1 MKNKNKSIIVVGA
14 GIVGVSTAL
23 WLQKQGEEVILID
36 SSKPGTG
43 ASFGNAGLLAQWAM
57 VPVNVPELWKS
68 APKYLLNKS
77 SPVFM
82 RWSYFPKLFP
92 WLAKFMAN
100 ATENRSNKIIENL
113 TPLVQ
118 DAVDQHQN
126 LVKGTQAA
134 KWLRDSKFSYVYR
147 THEAFK
153 AASFG
158 WKIKSNLGFIP
169 NLVLGDDVRE
179 EEPILS
185 PDIRCMAVLEGQG
198 HITNP
203 LGYVTELFEVFQ
215 KNGGKFINKAVK
227 NFNIIHDQIHS
238 VQLEEEEILCQKA
251 VVTSGIWSKSLIKNL
266 KINVPL
272 ETERGYHVIYEKPS
286 VQPRNPMMITEGKFG
301 VTPMNT
307 GLRCAGT
314 VELGG
319 LNASASK
326 KPIDF
331 IKKIS
336 LKTFPDLKFEKT
348 SEWMGFRPTLP
359 DSLPMIGEIQNT
371 GIFTGFGHQH
381 IGMTSGPK
389 TGFIL
394 SQLVT
399 DKKPNLDISGY
410 NPERFN

>member
-1 MKNKNKSIIVVGA
+1 MKNKNKSIVVVGA

-36 SSKPGTG
+36 SSQPGTG

-153 AASFG
+153 ADSFG

-203 LGYVTELFEVFQ
+203 LGYVTELFKVFQ

-238 VQLEEEEILCQKA
+238 VQLEDEEILCQKA

-301 VTPMNT
+301 VTPMTT

-336 LKTFPDLKFEKT
+336 LKTFPELKFEKT

-399 DKKPNLDISGY
+399 DKKPNLDISGFS
-410 NPERFN
+410 PERFN

>member
-1 MKNKNKSIIVVGA
+1 M
-14 GIVGVSTAL
+14 
-23 WLQKQGEEVILID
+23 
-36 SSKPGTG
+36 
-43 ASFGNAGLLAQWAM
+43 
-57 VPVNVPELWKS
+57 
-68 APKYLLNKS
+68 
-77 SPVFM
+77 
-82 RWSYFPKLFP
+82 
-92 WLAKFMAN
+92 
-100 ATENRSNKIIENL
+100 
-113 TPLVQ
+113 
-118 DAVDQHQN
+118 
-126 LVKGTQAA
+126 
-134 KWLRDSKFSYVYR
+134 
-147 THEAFK
+147 
-153 AASFG
+153 
-158 WKIKSNLGFIP
+158 
-169 NLVLGDDVRE
+169 
-179 EEPILS
+179 
-185 PDIRCMAVLEGQG
+185 
-198 HITNP
+198 
-203 LGYVTELFEVFQ
+203 TELFEVFQ
-215 KNGGKFINKAVK
+215 KNGGKFINKSVK
-227 NFNIIHDQIHS
+227 NFNLINERIRS
-238 VQLEEEEILCQKA
+238 VQLEDEEIICQKA
-251 VVTSGIWSKSLIKNL
+251 VVTTGIWSKNLIKNL

-286 VQPRNPMMITEGKFG
+286 VEPRNPMMITEGKFG
-301 VTPMNT
+301 VTPMTT

-359 DSLPMIGEIQNT
+359 DSLPMIGEIQKT

-410 NPERFN
+410 SPERFN

>member
-1 MKNKNKSIIVVGA
+1 MKNKNKSIVVVGA

-36 SSKPGTG
+36 SSQPGTG

-100 ATENRSNKIIENL
+100 ATEKRSNKIIENL

-147 THEAFK
+147 THDAFK
-153 AASFG
+153 ADTYG
-158 WKIKSNLGFIP
+158 WEIKSNLGFIP

-238 VQLEEEEILCQKA
+238 VQLEDEEILCQKA
-251 VVTSGIWSKSLIKNL
+251 VVTSGIWSKNLIKNL

-301 VTPMNT
+301 VTPMTT

-371 GIFTGFGHQH
+371 GIFTCFGHQH

-410 NPERFN
+410 SPERFN

>member
-1 MKNKNKSIIVVGA
+1 
-14 GIVGVSTAL
+14 
-23 WLQKQGEEVILID
+23 
-36 SSKPGTG
+36 
-43 ASFGNAGLLAQWAM
+43 
-57 VPVNVPELWKS
+57 
-68 APKYLLNKS
+68 
-77 SPVFM
+77 
-82 RWSYFPKLFP
+82 
-92 WLAKFMAN
+92 
-100 ATENRSNKIIENL
+100 
-113 TPLVQ
+113 
-118 DAVDQHQN
+118 
-126 LVKGTQAA
+126 
-134 KWLRDSKFSYVYR
+134 
-147 THEAFK
+147 
-153 AASFG
+153 
-158 WKIKSNLGFIP
+158 
-169 NLVLGDDVRE
+169 
-179 EEPILS
+179 
-185 PDIRCMAVLEGQG
+185 MAVLEGQG

-215 KNGGKFINKAVK
+215 KNGGKFINKSVK
-227 NFNIIHDQIHS
+227 NFNLINERIRS
-238 VQLEEEEILCQKA
+238 VQLEDEEILCQKA
-251 VVTSGIWSKSLIKNL
+251 VVTTGIWSKNLIKNL

-272 ETERGYHVIYEKPS
+272 ETERGYHVNYEKPS
-286 VQPRNPMMITEGKFG
+286 VEPRNPMMITEGKFG
-301 VTPMNT
+301 VTPMTT

-410 NPERFN
+410 SPERFN

>member
-1 MKNKNKSIIVVGA
+1 MKNKNKSIVVVGA

-36 SSKPGTG
+36 SSQPGTG

-147 THEAFK
+147 TYDAFK
-153 AASFG
+153 ADSFG

-238 VQLEEEEILCQKA
+238 VQLEDEEILCQKA
-251 VVTSGIWSKSLIKNL
+251 VLTSGIWSKSLIKNL

-301 VTPMNT
+301 VTPMAT

-319 LNASASK
+319 LDASASK

-410 NPERFN
+410 SPERFN

>member
-1 MKNKNKSIIVVGA
+1 
-14 GIVGVSTAL
+14 
-23 WLQKQGEEVILID
+23 
-36 SSKPGTG
+36 
-43 ASFGNAGLLAQWAM
+43 
-57 VPVNVPELWKS
+57 
-68 APKYLLNKS
+68 
-77 SPVFM
+77 
-82 RWSYFPKLFP
+82 
-92 WLAKFMAN
+92 MAN
-100 ATENRSNKIIENL
+100 ATENRSNKIIESL

-147 THEAFK
+147 THDAFK
-153 AASFG
+153 ADSFG

-238 VQLEEEEILCQKA
+238 VQLEDEEILCQKA

-286 VQPRNPMMITEGKFG
+286 VEPRNPMMITEGKFG
-301 VTPMNT
+301 VTPMTT

-314 VELGG
+314 VEFGG

-410 NPERFN
+410 SPERFN

>member
-36 SSKPGTG
+36 SSQPGTG

-147 THEAFK
+147 THDAFK
-153 AASFG
+153 ADFYG

-185 PDIRCMAVLEGQG
+185 PNIRCMAVLEGQG

-238 VQLEEEEILCQKA
+238 VQLEDEEILCQKA

-301 VTPMNT
+301 VTPMST

-326 KPIDF
+326 KPLDF

-410 NPERFN
+410 SPERFN

>member
-36 SSKPGTG
+36 SSQPGTG

-147 THEAFK
+147 THHAFK
-153 AASFG
+153 ADSFG

-238 VQLEEEEILCQKA
+238 VQLEEEEILCRKA

-286 VQPRNPMMITEGKFG
+286 VEPRNPMMITEGKFG
-301 VTPMNT
+301 VTPMTT

-410 NPERFN
+410 SPERFN